1 MRKSSRDY
9 VYIIDDGQTVREGT
23 VPELVSGDGIVR
35 LHFTLEAPSPTRDD
49 LLPVHLRTDVEL
61 IEHMPYSLGGL
72 GEYELRGPLTPEH
85 LSAFTTALAHHY
97 LMPNSLTMEP
107 KTLEDVFL
115 DISGRDIR

>member
-1 MRKSSRDY
+1 M
-9 VYIIDDGQTVREGT
+9 REGT
-23 VPELVSGDGIVR
+23 VPELVSGDGVVR

-61 IEHMPYSLGGL
+61 IEHMPYSLGDL